1 MKTYLLGTDLSNFK
15 YDDFIFVL
23 DVISR
28 YTDVVIR
35 LLKMCTNLNSDK
47 TAQLIKVDIYI
58 LMPTLFLSTDSLKST
73 SSLCGSL

>member
-28 YTDVVIR
+28 YAGVVVR
-35 LLKMCTNLNSDK
+35 
-47 TAQLIKVDIYI
+47 
-58 LMPTLFLSTDSLKST
+58 PLSTCPQM
-73 SSLCGSL
+73 SSVDLG

>member
-28 YTDVVIR
+28 YAGVIIRRFSTCPQMSSDKIVLLIR
-35 LLKMCTNLNSDK
+35 LIF
-47 TAQLIKVDIYI
+47 A
-58 LMPTLFLSTDSLKST
+58 F
-73 SSLCGSL
+73 

>member
-28 YTDVVIR
+28 YAGVVVTS
-35 LLKMCTNLNSDK
+35 KYMSTNELWSDS
-47 TAQLIKVDIYI
+47 TVD
-58 LMPTLFLSTDSLKST
+58 
-73 SSLCGSL
+73 

>member
-35 LLKMCTNLNSDK
+35 LLKMYTNLNSEK

-73 SSLCGSL
+73 SSCGSL